1 MTICYRLCKAQYAA
15 HSGAGSALY
24 PGRWNPEGV
33 PVVYAASSVALA
45 ALEVLVH
52 NDNTTPRGYI
62 ITEIHVP
69 SAAVETISTALL
81 PRGWNDTKLSPRTL
95 REFGGRW
102 VEEARSAVLE
112 VPSVVVPAS
121 SIYVL
126 NPAHPDFS
134 QIRFLPSIP
143 FKFDPRLK

>member
-1 MTICYRLCKAQYAA
+1 M
-15 HSGAGSALY
+15 
-24 PGRWNPEGV
+24 
-33 PVVYAASSVALA
+33 
-45 ALEVLVH
+45 
-52 NDNTTPRGYI
+52 
-62 ITEIHVP
+62 
-69 SAAVETISTALL
+69 
-81 PRGWNDTKLSPRTL
+81 
-95 REFGGRW
+95 
-102 VEEARSAVLE
+102 EEARSAVLE